1 MSRKIS
7 MMIAALAVI
16 FANDAYASAG
26 WTNYVQVAELVP
38 TARHYYEVRL
48 PVKDNPSGCREENW
62 FYLNYDAPGSKQ
74 MFAVLLEAIQSD
86 IRLRVYVS
94 GICNLNGYA
103 EITSINLTR

>member
-1 MSRKIS
+1 
-7 MMIAALAVI
+7 MMMAVLGVI
-16 FANDAYASAG
+16 YANNAYASSG
-26 WTNYVQVAELVP
+26 WTDYVHVAELVP

-74 MFAVLLEAIQSD
+74 MFAVFLEAIQSD

-94 GICNLNGYA
+94 GVCNLNGYA
-103 EITSINLTR
+103 EITSINVTR